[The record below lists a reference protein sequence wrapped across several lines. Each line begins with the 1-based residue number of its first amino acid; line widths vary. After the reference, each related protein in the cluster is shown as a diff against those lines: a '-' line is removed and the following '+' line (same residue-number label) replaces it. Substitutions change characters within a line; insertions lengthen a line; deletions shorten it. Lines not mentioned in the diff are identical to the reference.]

1 MLHYTGIA
9 LAAGFLLDL
18 AIGDPRWLYHP
29 VRLIGKLID
38 RLETHIRKVF
48 PKTPGG
54 ELAGGFFLV
63 IGVVLVTV
71 GVTAGILHMAYG
83 LHAAA
88 GFALESFMCYQMLAV
103 RSLKDESML
112 VYDALTSGK
121 ESSLADGRDAVSRI
135 VGRDTQNLDETGV
148 TKAAVETVAENF
160 GDGVFA
166 PMFYM
171 ALGGPVCMYLYKAI
185 NTMDSMLGY
194 KNERFLYFGRAAAKL
209 DDVVN
214 FIPARM
220 AGIMLVISAW
230 IGPFDGKNAGRIF
243 ARDRRKHASPN
254 SAHTEAAAAGAL
266 DIQLAGDA
274 YYFGKLYEKPSIGD
288 PLQAVVPDDIRR
300 MNRLMYGAAF
310 LSAAVL
316 SAISFLLYR

>member
-171 ALGGPVCMYLYKAI
+171 SLGGPVCMYLYKAI

-243 ARDRRKHASPN
+243 ARDRRKHASPK

>member
-1 MLHYTGIA
+1 MLYYTGIA

-38 RLETHIRKVF
+38 RLEKHIRKVF

-54 ELAGGFFLV
+54 ELAGGIFLV

-112 VYDALTSGK
+112 VYDALTSGR

-310 LSAAVL
+310 LSVAVL

>member
-54 ELAGGFFLV
+54 ELAGGIFLV

-185 NTMDSMLGY
+185 NTMESMLGY

-316 SAISFLLYR
+316 SAVSFLLYR

>member
-54 ELAGGFFLV
+54 ELAGGIFLV

-220 AGIMLVISAW
+220 AGILLVISAW

-274 YYFGKLYEKPSIGD
+274 YYFGKLYEKPLIGD
-288 PLQAVVPDDIRR
+288 PLQEVVPDDIRR

-310 LSAAVL
+310 LSVAVL

>member
-38 RLETHIRKVF
+38 CFEKNIRKLL

-54 ELAGGFFLV
+54 ELAGGIFLV

-243 ARDRRKHASPN
+243 ARDRRKHSSPN

-274 YYFGKLYEKPSIGD
+274 YYFGKLYEKPLIGD
-288 PLQAVVPDDIRR
+288 PLQTVVPDDIRR

-316 SAISFLLYR
+316 SATSFLLYR

>member
-1 MLHYTGIA
+1 MLYYTGIA

-38 RLETHIRKVF
+38 RLETRIRKVF

-54 ELAGGFFLV
+54 ELAGGIFLV
-63 IGVVLVTV
+63 IGVVLITV

-148 TKAAVETVAENF
+148 T
-160 GDGVFA
+160 
-166 PMFYM
+166 
-171 ALGGPVCMYLYKAI
+171 
-185 NTMDSMLGY
+185 
-194 KNERFLYFGRAAAKL
+194 
-209 DDVVN
+209 
-214 FIPARM
+214 
-220 AGIMLVISAW
+220 
-230 IGPFDGKNAGRIF
+230 
-243 ARDRRKHASPN
+243 
-254 SAHTEAAAAGAL
+254 
-266 DIQLAGDA
+266 
-274 YYFGKLYEKPSIGD
+274 
-288 PLQAVVPDDIRR
+288 
-300 MNRLMYGAAF
+300 
-310 LSAAVL
+310 
-316 SAISFLLYR
+316 

>member
-38 RLETHIRKVF
+38 RLEKNIRKVF

-54 ELAGGFFLV
+54 ELTGGIFLV
-63 IGVVLVTV
+63 IGIVLVTV

-274 YYFGKLYEKPSIGD
+274 YYFGKLYEKPLIGD
-288 PLQAVVPDDIRR
+288 PLQEVVPDDIRR

-310 LSAAVL
+310 LSVAVL

>member
-38 RLETHIRKVF
+38 RLEKNIRKVF

-54 ELAGGFFLV
+54 ELTGGIFLV
-63 IGVVLVTV
+63 IGIVLVTV

-185 NTMDSMLGY
+185 NTMESMLGY

-310 LSAAVL
+310 LSVAVL

>member
-9 LAAGFLLDL
+9 LAAGFFLDL

-38 RLETHIRKVF
+38 WLEKNIRKAL
-48 PKTPGG
+48 PKTPRG
-54 ELAGGFFLV
+54 ELAGGVLLV
-63 IGVVLVTV
+63 ISVVFVTV
-71 GVTAGILHMAYG
+71 GVTAGLLHVAYG

-88 GFALESFMCYQMLAV
+88 GLALETFMCYQMLAV

-121 ESSLADGRDAVSRI
+121 ESSLSDGRYAVSRI

-148 TKAAVETVAENF
+148 SKAAVETVAENF

-185 NTMDSMLGY
+185 NTMDSMVGY
-194 KNERFLYFGRAAAKL
+194 KNERFLYFGRCAAKL
-209 DDVVN
+209 DDVAN
-214 FIPARM
+214 FIPARL
-220 AGIMLVISAW
+220 AGILLVISAW
-230 IGPFDGKNAGRIF
+230 LGPFDGKNAGRIF
-243 ARDRRKHASPN
+243 ARDRHNHASPN
-254 SAHTEAAAAGAL
+254 SAHTEAAASGAL
-266 DIQLAGDA
+266 DIQLAGNA
-274 YYFGKLYEKPSIGD
+274 YYFGKLYEKPFIGD
-288 PLQAVVPDDIRR
+288 PLRAVVPDDIRR
-300 MNRLMYGAAF
+300 MNRLMYWAAF
-310 LSAAVL
+310 LSVAVL
-316 SAISFLLYR
+316 GAVSFLLYW

>member
-38 RLETHIRKVF
+38 WLEKNIRKAL
-48 PKTPGG
+48 PKTPRG
-54 ELAGGFFLV
+54 ELAGGILLV
-63 IGVVLVTV
+63 ICVVFVTV
-71 GVTAGILHMAYG
+71 GVTAGLLHAAYG

-88 GFALESFMCYQMLAV
+88 GLALETFMCYQMLAV

-121 ESSLADGRDAVSRI
+121 ESSLVDGRYAVSRI

-148 TKAAVETVAENF
+148 SKAAVETVAENF

-310 LSAAVL
+310 LSVAVL

>member
-54 ELAGGFFLV
+54 ELAGGIFLV
-63 IGVVLVTV
+63 IGVILVTV

-220 AGIMLVISAW
+220 AGILLVISAW

-316 SAISFLLYR
+316 SAVSFLLYR

>member
-38 RLETHIRKVF
+38 RLEKHIRKVF

-54 ELAGGFFLV
+54 ELAGGIFLV

-112 VYDALTSGK
+112 VYDALTSGR

-310 LSAAVL
+310 LSVAVL

>member
-38 RLETHIRKVF
+38 RLEKNIRKVF

-54 ELAGGFFLV
+54 ELTGGIFLV
-63 IGVVLVTV
+63 IGIVLVTV

-171 ALGGPVCMYLYKAI
+171 ALGGPVSMYLYKAI

-220 AGIMLVISAW
+220 AGILLVISAW

-274 YYFGKLYEKPSIGD
+274 YYFGKLYEKPLIGD
-288 PLQAVVPDDIRR
+288 PLQEVVPDDIRR

-310 LSAAVL
+310 LSVAVL

>member
-38 RLETHIRKVF
+38 RLEKNIRKVF
-48 PKTPGG
+48 PKTSGG
-54 ELAGGFFLV
+54 ELAGGIFLV

-220 AGIMLVISAW
+220 AGILLVISAW

-243 ARDRRKHASPN
+243 ARDRREHASPN

-274 YYFGKLYEKPSIGD
+274 YYFGKLYEKPLIGD
-288 PLQAVVPDDIRR
+288 PLQEVVPDDIRR

-310 LSAAVL
+310 LSVAVL

>member
-38 RLETHIRKVF
+38 WLEKNIRKAL
-48 PKTPGG
+48 PKTPRG
-54 ELAGGFFLV
+54 ELAGGILLV
-63 IGVVLVTV
+63 ICVVFVTV
-71 GVTAGILHMAYG
+71 GVTAGLLHAAYG

-88 GFALESFMCYQMLAV
+88 GLALETFMCYQMLAV

-121 ESSLADGRDAVSRI
+121 ESSLVDGRYAVSRI

-148 TKAAVETVAENF
+148 SKAAVETVAENF

-214 FIPARM
+214 YIPARM

>member
-38 RLETHIRKVF
+38 RLEKHIRKVF

-54 ELAGGFFLV
+54 ELAGGIFLV

-71 GVTAGILHMAYG
+71 GVTAGVLHMAYG

-112 VYDALTSGK
+112 VYDALTSGR